1 MAIQSGLVAIDIDIL
16 DHTARRWPLNSP
28 NKHLGRTP
36 LVRIGQAPKQLRI
49 YRQGG
54 GVTSR
59 KLHPVEIFSGSGQ
72 CVGYGQHQKTGQPY
86 YWPDA
91 SPLELVCDSPD
102 IPKVTRAQL
111 DRFTADLFKVV
122 PRRQQAAH
130 SRQQNGNLT
139 LNERLRLL
147 TIRYCGN
154 WSRAAAQL
162 LSEAC
167 EGNRNDT
174 TWAVIASAAGRG
186 VPDGR
191 AGGAFRPALCRLGW
205 RHTRCG
211 RECHR
216 PCLCAEVENGQLPDH
231 LQHPP
236 RLRGPAMFDQPGDV
250 GDRDGGADREGLPD
264 FDAMLAAAVAKL
276 DAHVAAETIPGQNE
290 TTTLTVDLLSAGAS
304 PTVRDVFATNMVT
317 RFPDDFTRQGL
328 KATWREIAEELKR
341 NAADAARASAQAANV
356 EMTPEERTAERERL
370 WPLVKELAE
379 APDLLAGRAPLR
391 KSAAWAWWARQHLVQ
406 LVFIAGVSWLL
417 DAPINPLVKGASS
430 GGKSFVS
437 QQTLRLFP
445 PSLF

>member
-1 MAIQSGLVAIDIDIL
+1 MTLTDIASGQVVSTRPMWIDGPNARSGDLAEQNRAVIADLLRLAGQPLDGDTARCCSKVSPGSGSWAISVSRATRTQTPSIHCEVQSRPTRTSRCAMTSATPTTFAEVALQLHASGYRPFPCVQDTKVPAMRGWPGLNLMPWDAADLTATITDYQPDSAYACGMAIQSGLVAIDIDIL
-16 DHTARRWPLNSP
+16 DHTAAVLADELA

-154 WSRAAAQL
+154 WNRAAAQL
-162 LSEAC
+162 LSEAR

-174 TWAVIASAAGRG
+174 MWAVVASAAGRG
-186 VPDGR
+186 VPEDELAALFDR
-191 AGGAFRPALCRLGW
+191 HFAGWEGVTPDA
-205 RHTRCG
+205 
-211 RECHR
+211 
-216 PCLCAEVENGQLPDH
+216 VEN
-231 LQHPP
+231 
-236 RLRGPAMFDQPGDV
+236 A
-250 GDRDGGADREGLPD
+250 
-264 FDAMLAAAVAKL
+264 
-276 DAHVAAETIPGQNE
+276 I
-290 TTTLTVDLLSAGAS
+290 
-304 PTVRDVFATNMVT
+304 
-317 RFPDDFTRQGL
+317 
-328 KATWREIAEELKR
+328 
-341 NAADAARASAQAANV
+341 ARAYAPRS
-356 EMTPEERTAERERL
+356 RTDGCLTIFNIHPA
-370 WPLVKELAE
+370 
-379 APDLLAGRAPLR
+379 
-391 KSAAWAWWARQHLVQ
+391 
-406 LVFIAGVSWLL
+406 
-417 DAPINPLVKGASS
+417 
-430 GGKSFVS
+430 
-437 QQTLRLFP
+437 
-445 PSLF
+445 